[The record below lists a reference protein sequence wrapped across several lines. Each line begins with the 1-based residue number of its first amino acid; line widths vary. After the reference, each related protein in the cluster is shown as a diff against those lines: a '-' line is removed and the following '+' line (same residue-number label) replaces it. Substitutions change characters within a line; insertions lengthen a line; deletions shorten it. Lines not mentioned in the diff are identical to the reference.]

1 VKLLYVATDQRIPG
15 KTGGP
20 IHVEEVARGLAARG
34 HEVHVL
40 ALAGER
46 RANGA
51 PAPYELHPSRLLFEH
66 RFFRWT
72 ARREV
77 EALLDRLGIDA
88 VMERY
93 YNFGGEGI
101 RAAHARGIPSLLE
114 VNSPIKDHPGSLK
127 SALDRAT
134 LFRPL
139 GRIRDRLVAKA
150 GALVTPLPTIVPED
164 VPLAKVHRVH
174 WGANVERFRPDVG
187 RKRLPISDKA
197 KVVVFSGS
205 FRPWHGA
212 DVLLRAAARV
222 LPREPEAFFL
232 FVGAGPT
239 WEETRLLA
247 QKLGIESAV
256 LFTGSVAYD
265 EMPSYLRA
273 ARVGAAPYQPS
284 RLGQMKLGFYWSP
297 LKIFEYMA
305 TGLPVVSLDVPPLAE
320 VVRPERE
327 GLLIA
332 EGDEQA
338 LAAAIVKLLSDPARA
353 RFMGEA
359 GRERVVA
366 HFSWQRHCEQ
376 LETILKDLVVRA
388 GCRK

>member
-1 VKLLYVATDQRIPG
+1 VKLLYVASDQRVPG
-15 KTGGP
+15 KTGGSV
-20 IHVEEVARGLAARG
+20 HVEEVARGLAARG

-40 ALAGER
+40 ALLGER
-46 RANGA
+46 RTNGA
-51 PAPYELHPSRLLFEH
+51 VAPYELHLSRLPFGH

-72 ARREV
+72 TRRQV
-77 EALLDRLGIDA
+77 DALLDRFGIDA

-93 YNFGGEGI
+93 YNFGGEGV
-101 RAAHARGIPSLLE
+101 RGAHARGIPSILE
-114 VNSPIKDHPGSLK
+114 VNSPIKDHPGSVK
-127 SALDRAT
+127 SVLDRAL

-139 GRIRDRLVAKA
+139 LRIREALVGKA
-150 GALVTPLPTIVPED
+150 SAIVTPLPSIVPED
-164 VPLAKVHRVH
+164 VPVEKVHRVH
-174 WGANVERFRPDVG
+174 WGANVERFRPDAAK
-187 RKRLPISDKA
+187 KRLPIPEKA

-212 DVLLRAAARV
+212 DLLMRAAARV
-222 LPREPEAFFL
+222 LSRDPEAFFL
-232 FVGAGPT
+232 LVGAGPT

-247 QKLGIESAV
+247 HKLGIENAV
-256 LFTGSVAYD
+256 LLTGPVAYD

-273 ARVGAAPYQPS
+273 ARVGVAPYQPS
-284 RLGQMKLGFYWSP
+284 RLGQMTLGFYWSP

-327 GLLIA
+327 GLLVA
-332 EGDEQA
+332 EGDEEA
-338 LAAAIVKLLSDPARA
+338 LAAAIERLIANPVRARA
-353 RFMGEA
+353 MGAA

-376 LETILKDLVVRA
+376 LERILAGLVPKR
-388 GCRK
+388 

>member
-1 VKLLYVATDQRIPG
+1 M
-15 KTGGP
+15 
-20 IHVEEVARGLAARG
+20 EEVACGLAARG

-40 ALAGER
+40 ALLGER
-46 RANGA
+46 RTNGSV
-51 PAPYELHPSRLLFEH
+51 PPYELHPSRLPFEH

-72 ARREV
+72 TRRRV
-77 EALLDRLGIDA
+77 ETLIGKLGIEA

-93 YNFGGEGI
+93 YNFGGEGV
-101 RAAHARGIPSLLE
+101 RAAHARGIPSVLE

-127 SALDRAT
+127 SALDRAI

-139 GRIRDRLVAKA
+139 ARIRDEMVRKA
-150 GALVTPLPTIVPED
+150 SAIVTPLPAIVPED
-164 VPLAKVHRVH
+164 VSGEKVHRVH
-174 WGANVERFRPDVG
+174 WGANVERFRPDVA
-187 RKRLPISDKA
+187 RKRLPIPDKA

-212 DVLLRAAARV
+212 DLLVRAAVRV
-222 LPREPEAFFL
+222 LPRDPEAFFL

-239 WEETRLLA
+239 WDETRLLA
-247 QKLGIESAV
+247 RKLGIESAV
-256 LFTGSVAYD
+256 LFTGPVAYD

-273 ARVGAAPYQPS
+273 ARVGVAPYQPS

-305 TGLPVVSLDVPPLAE
+305 TALPVVSLDVAPLAE
-320 VVRPERE
+320 IVRQEQE
-327 GLLIA
+327 GLLVA
-332 EGDEQA
+332 EGDEEA
-338 LAAAIVKLLSDPARA
+338 LAAAIARLLADPARA
-353 RFMGEA
+353 RSMGES

-376 LETILKDLVVRA
+376 IERILASLVPKR
-388 GCRK
+388 